1 MSTPEHEPIDPSA
14 MRGLKVWHAK
24 EGEGYW
30 NPELGNIFLPGDWAF
45 VPAGNAF
52 RTREVKRR
60 GPHWVLLKRRKRYT
74 ETLGVLCPDKILDEV
89 EGREEETQAARAK
102 ARERAEEQR
111 QRDDE
116 RYRRAFEEACLRY
129 LDFAPR
135 YASVARTIA
144 RETAAH
150 ATVKR
155 SGRVGRTSLLPLDEK
170 VRLAVRAHLRHRHTS
185 YEKEMGRRGFA
196 LDHEDVRPIR
206 RDAGR
211 EVDEFLRSRRR
222 AQSTLRG

>member
-1 MSTPEHEPIDPSA
+1 MSTPEHELTNPSA
-14 MRGLKVWHAK
+14 TRGLKVWHAK

-30 NPELGNIFLPGDWAF
+30 NPELGNVSLPGDWVF
-45 VPAGNAF
+45 VPAGSAF

-60 GPHWVLLKRRKRYT
+60 GPHWVLLKRRKSYT
-74 ETLGVLCPDKILDEV
+74 ETLGILCPGKNLEDV
-89 EGREEETQAARAK
+89 EKREGETRAAREK
-102 ARERAEEQR
+102 ARERAEGQR
-111 QRDDE
+111 QRDEE
-116 RYRRAFEEACLRY
+116 RHRRAFEEACLRY

-144 RETAAH
+144 GETAAH

-170 VRLAVRAHLRHRHTS
+170 VRLAVRAHLRHRYTS
-185 YEKEMGRRGFA
+185 YEMQMGRRGFA

-206 RDAGR
+206 WDAGR
-211 EVDEFLRSRRR
+211 EVDEFLRSRQR

>member
-1 MSTPEHEPIDPSA
+1 MSTPEQAPTDPST

-30 NPELGNIFLPGDWAF
+30 NPELGNVSLPGDWVF

-52 RTREVKRR
+52 RTREVKRQ

-74 ETLGVLCPDKILDEV
+74 ETLGILCPGNILDAV
-89 EGREEETQAARAK
+89 EGREEATRAARAK
-102 ARERAEEQR
+102 ARERAEKQR
-111 QRDDE
+111 QRDEE
-116 RYRRAFEEACLRY
+116 RYSLAFEEACLRY
-129 LDFAPR
+129 LDFGPR

-144 RETAAH
+144 HETAVH
-150 ATVKR
+150 ATVKQ

-185 YEKEMGRRGFA
+185 YEKEIGRRGFP

-222 AQSTLRG
+222 APSTSEG